1 MREKNKR
8 EIFKRSKEVL
18 RNVGVGQKGTKFN
31 YIFTF
36 NAVKFANAGQLLY
49 KIILNV
55 YCKISIVN
63 S

>member
-31 YIFTF
+31 YYLQIKF
-36 NAVKFANAGQLLY
+36 NAVKFANAGQFLY
-49 KIILNV
+49 KMILNV
-55 YCKISIVN
+55 Y
-63 S
+63 

>member
-31 YIFTF
+31 YYLHLM
-36 NAVKFANAGQLLY
+36 QLSLQMQGNFY
-49 KIILNV
+49 IK
-55 YCKISIVN
+55 
-63 S
+63 